1 MDGWSVFFVNETKY
15 SKVKN
20 WIKSKILDG
29 TFESKQK
36 ILSETELMEQFN
48 YSRHTV
54 RLALGELVSE
64 GWLYKEQGAGTYVS
78 ERTETEIKAPTTT
91 NKKNIAIIVT
101 YISDYIFPSIIRG
114 AESVLSQEGYQV
126 SLFSTNNDHENERK
140 ILKTIIA
147 QRFDGVIVEPTKSAI
162 SNPNIIYYLQLE
174 ALNIPYIMINAAY
187 DELEPVSV
195 VLDDVKG
202 GYIQA
207 NHLIGLG
214 HRNIVGFFK
223 TDDLQ
228 GLKRMKGFLKALREN
243 AVPINP
249 KHIVT
254 YSTGEKMSK
263 PVKALE
269 NMIKTSSEIP
279 TGIVCYNDELA
290 LKLIDVLRKNNLR
303 VPEDLSIIG
312 FDDSFF
318 ADISEVKLTT
328 VRHPKNELG
337 EMAAK
342 KIIELVEGKNNQ
354 SAVSTMDESFHFE
367 PTIVH
372 RNSIKEM
379 TKNLHMF
386 NSN

>member
-1 MDGWSVFFVNETKY
+1 MECFFVNGTKY

-20 WIKSKILDG
+20 WIKSEILCG

-36 ILSETELMEQFN
+36 IPSETELMERFN
-48 YSRHTV
+48 YSRHTI

-78 ERTETEIKAPTTT
+78 ERTETEIKAPTTP
-91 NKKNIAIIVT
+91 NKRNIAIIVT

-140 ILKTIIA
+140 ILETIIA

-174 ALNIPYIMINAAY
+174 ALKIPYVMINAAY

-195 VLDDVKG
+195 LLDDVKG

-214 HRNIVGFFK
+214 HRNIIGFFK

-228 GLKRMKGFLKALREN
+228 GLKRMKGYLKAMREN
-243 AVPINP
+243 GVPINP

-263 PVKALE
+263 PIKGLE
-269 NMIKTSSEIP
+269 TIIKKSSEVP

-290 LKLIDVLRKNNLR
+290 LKLIDVLRQNNLR

-337 EMAAK
+337 EMAAT
-342 KIIELVEGKNNQ
+342 KIIQLVEGKSNQ
-354 SAVSTMDESFHFE
+354 KAVGTMDESFHFE

-379 TKNLHMF
+379 TKNLQLPLSY
-386 NSN
+386 SN

>member
-1 MDGWSVFFVNETKY
+1 MSETKY

-29 TFESKQK
+29 TYESKQK
-36 ILSETELMEQFN
+36 IPSETELMEHFN
-48 YSRHTV
+48 YSRHTI

-78 ERTETEIKAPTTT
+78 ERTEKGIPAAASITPS
-91 NKKNIAIIVT
+91 KKNIAIIVT

-140 ILKTIIA
+140 ILETIIA
-147 QRFDGVIVEPTKSAI
+147 QRFSGVIVEPTKSAI

-174 ALNIPYIMINAAY
+174 ALNIPYVMINAAY
-187 DELEPVSV
+187 EELEPITVS
-195 VLDDVKG
+195 LDDVKG

-228 GLKRMKGFLKALREN
+228 GLKRMKGYLKALREN
-243 AVPINP
+243 GVPINP
-249 KHIVT
+249 KNIVT

-263 PVKALE
+263 PVKVLE
-269 NMIKTSSEIP
+269 TIIKKSPEVP

-290 LKLIDVLRKNNLR
+290 LKLIDVLRQNDLR

-342 KIIELVEGKNNQ
+342 KIIVLVEGKNNQ
-354 SAVSTMDESFHFE
+354 TAVGTIDDSFHFE
-367 PTIVH
+367 PIIVH
-372 RNSIKEM
+372 RSSIKKM
-379 TKNLHMF
+379 PKNLHLPLSS
-386 NSN
+386 SN

>member
-1 MDGWSVFFVNETKY
+1 MNGTKY

-20 WIKSKILDG
+20 WIKSEILCG

-36 ILSETELMEQFN
+36 IPSETELMERFN
-48 YSRHTV
+48 YSRHTI

-78 ERTETEIKAPTTT
+78 ERTETEIKAPTTP
-91 NKKNIAIIVT
+91 NKRNIAIIVT

-140 ILKTIIA
+140 ILETIIA

-174 ALNIPYIMINAAY
+174 ALKIPYVMINAAY

-195 VLDDVKG
+195 LLDDVKG

-214 HRNIVGFFK
+214 HRNIIGFFK

-228 GLKRMKGFLKALREN
+228 GLKRMKGYLKAMREN
-243 AVPINP
+243 GVPINP

-263 PVKALE
+263 PIKGLE
-269 NMIKTSSEIP
+269 TIIKKSSEVP

-290 LKLIDVLRKNNLR
+290 LKLIDVLRQNNLR

-337 EMAAK
+337 EMAAT
-342 KIIELVEGKNNQ
+342 KIIQLVEGKSNQ
-354 SAVSTMDESFHFE
+354 KAVGTMDESFHFE

-379 TKNLHMF
+379 TKNLQLPLSY
-386 NSN
+386 SN

>member
-1 MDGWSVFFVNETKY
+1 MECYSVSETKY

-20 WIKSKILDG
+20 WIKSKILNG
-29 TFESKQK
+29 TFVAKQK
-36 ILSETELMEQFN
+36 IPSETELMEQFN
-48 YSRHTV
+48 FSRHTI

-78 ERTETEIKAPTTT
+78 EHTEKGIPVDITP

-114 AESVLSQEGYQV
+114 AESVLSQAGYQV

-140 ILKTIIA
+140 IFETIIA

-162 SNPNIIYYLQLE
+162 SNPNIIYYLTLE
-174 ALNIPYIMINAAY
+174 ALNIPYVMINAAY
-187 DELEPVSV
+187 DELGPVSV
-195 VLDDVKG
+195 VLDDEKG

-214 HRNIVGFFK
+214 HSNLLGFFK
-223 TDDLQ
+223 NDDLQ
-228 GLKRMKGFLKALREN
+228 GLKRMKGYLKAHREN
-243 AVPINP
+243 GVPINP
-249 KHIVT
+249 QSTVT
-254 YSTGEKMSK
+254 FTTNEKFSK
-263 PVKALE
+263 PVKVLE
-269 NMIKTSSEIP
+269 NIIKNSIEIP

-290 LKLIDVLRKNNLR
+290 MKLIDVLRQNDLR
-303 VPEDLSIIG
+303 VPDDISIIG

-328 VRHPKNELG
+328 VRHPKSELG

-342 KIIELVEGKNNQ
+342 KIIQLITNKGNQKGKDTQ
-354 SAVSTMDESFHFE
+354 FESYLFE
-367 PTIVH
+367 PVIVH
-372 RNSIKEM
+372 RNSIKDL
-379 TKNLHMF
+379 TKNNMAL
-386 NSN
+386 SLSD